1 MESGRNIL
9 RGCADKRVDL
19 SVTREFRVG
28 GHRRLMLRADV
39 FNAFNS
45 VIIFGRNNTVTFDNP
60 TSMRVMNSQFNDDGS
75 LNQNRLK
82 PRDAGFGAAN
92 NAADMRNIQ
101 LQVRFS
107 F

>member
-1 MESGRNIL
+1 MPG
-9 RGCADKRVDL
+9 V
-19 SVTREFRVG
+19 
-28 GHRRLMLRADV
+28 HRPDRRQNLVAQHVLQQ
-39 FNAFNS
+39 
-45 VIIFGRNNTVTFDNP
+45 
-60 TSMRVMNSQFNDDGS
+60 MRVMNSQFNDNGS